1 MSGPDRRAGPAGS
14 FAPPQDPHALAPP
27 LRFGAPPGEATAAVL
42 LVHGRG
48 GSPEG
53 MAEFARVLARPGTAW
68 LAPRAAS
75 GTWYPESFLAPLE
88 RNQPWLD
95 SALRALARAV
105 DELGREG
112 LGPGRVFL
120 LGFSQGA
127 CLATE
132 FVARNARR
140 WGGLAAL
147 SGGLIGPPGTP
158 RDYAGALEGMPAFL
172 GCGDPDPHIPRE
184 RVEESG
190 EVLAALGAKVD
201 VRIYPGLGH
210 AVNGE
215 EIEAVRSLLR
225 GLDGPA

>member
-1 MSGPDRRAGPAGS
+1 MGE
-14 FAPPQDPHALAPP
+14 DPHLGMEALHIESVS
-27 LRFGAPPGEATAAVL
+27 GEADAAVV

-53 MAEFARVLARPGTAW
+53 MADFARAVERRGTVW
-68 LAPRAAS
+68 IAPRAAAGS
-75 GTWYPESFLAPLE
+75 WYPQSFLAPIDA
-88 RNQPWLD
+88 NQPWLD
-95 SALRALARAV
+95 SALLTLDRTVSGLREAHGIAR
-105 DELGREG
+105 EKIL
-112 LGPGRVFL
+112 L

-132 FVARNARR
+132 FVSRNPGR

-158 RDYAGALEGMPAFL
+158 WDGDGGLEGTPAFF

-184 RVEESG
+184 RVEDSG
-190 EVLAALGAKVD
+190 RLFERRGAAVD

-210 AVNGE
+210 AVNADE
-215 EIEAVRSLLR
+215 VEAVQGLLDT
-225 GLDGPA
+225 L

>member
-1 MSGPDRRAGPAGS
+1 MIRPPSGGAQSGPEPT
-14 FAPPQDPHALAPP
+14 DPHASTAGVRL
-27 LRFGAPPGEATAAVL
+27 GAEVGEADAAVI

-53 MAEFARVLARPGTAW
+53 MAEFARVLDRPGTAW
-68 LAPRAAS
+68 IAPRARA
-75 GTWYPESFLAPLE
+75 GTWYPQSFLAPLE
-88 RNQPWLD
+88 ANQPWLD
-95 SALRALARAV
+95 SALGT
-105 DELGREG
+105 LGRMVEQLQREDG
-112 LGPGRVFL
+112 LGPERTLL

-132 FVARNARR
+132 FMARMATR

-158 RDYAGALEGMPAFL
+158 RAYAGSLRGTPAFF

-190 EVLAALGAKVD
+190 RVYSELGANVE

-210 AVNGE
+210 AVNADE
-215 EIEAVRSLLR
+215 VDEVRRMLQAL
-225 GLDGPA
+225 

>member
-1 MSGPDRRAGPAGS
+1 MRDPTGSRPAAGPPDPGR
-14 FAPPQDPHALAPP
+14 DPHAGLVPVR
-27 LRFGAPPGEATAAVL
+27 LGAETGEANAAVL

-53 MAEFARVLARPGTAW
+53 MAEFARVLARPGTTW
-68 LAPRAAS
+68 LAPRAAG
-75 GTWYPESFLAPLE
+75 GTWYPFSFLSPLE

-105 DELGREG
+105 DGLRDEG
-112 LGPGRVFL
+112 LGSERIVL
-120 LGFSQGA
+120 LGFSQGG

-132 FVARNARR
+132 FAARNARR

-158 RDYAGALEGMPAFL
+158 RDYAGSLEGTPAFL
-172 GCGDPDPHIPRE
+172 GCGDPDPHVPRD

-190 EVLAALGAKVD
+190 RVLAALGAEAD

-210 AVNGE
+210 AVNTD
-215 EIEAVRSLLR
+215 EIEAVRSILA
-225 GLDGPA
+225 GLD